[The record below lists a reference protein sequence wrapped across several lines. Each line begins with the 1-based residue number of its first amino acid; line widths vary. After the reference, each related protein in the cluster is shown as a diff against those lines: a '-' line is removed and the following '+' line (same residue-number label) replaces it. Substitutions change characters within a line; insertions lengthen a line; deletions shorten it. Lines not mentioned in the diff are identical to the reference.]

1 MSAPNLDTSRAF
13 QITRISD
20 SVAAEKYTIRANEH
34 LLLDEAGDVK
44 LDKIVAEKTRTHS
57 LDAVLKK
64 RLPGACFDLS
74 GGPPTTG
81 KGTSA
86 PTAYVDKDDF
96 YQHRGAIEDDDL
108 IDPVAPL
115 LAPRTQKSTSTG
127 GKFLNGVLFIGGRA
141 ATQSHEPLVLV
152 WVGCSSQEIEI
163 SARHDAQTQGLIQRF
178 PETGPCV
185 HISPR
190 ARARRA
196 RKTIADAGNSEQIST
211 LVPSSIRR
219 GADLVHIS
227 RCVNFKGQKN
237 KAKAKANKEAFRDAG
252 KNSGLAKE

>member
-44 LDKIVAEKTRTHS
+44 LDKIVAEKRRTHS

-86 PTAYVDKDDF
+86 PTAYSATALENGGGWLNLEAA
-96 YQHRGAIEDDDL
+96 RL
-108 IDPVAPL
+108 CVAL
-115 LAPRTQKSTSTG
+115 G
-127 GKFLNGVLFIGGRA
+127 NGNAEYRSFFS
-141 ATQSHEPLVLV
+141 SHL
-152 WVGCSSQEIEI
+152 
-163 SARHDAQTQGLIQRF
+163 
-178 PETGPCV
+178 
-185 HISPR
+185 
-190 ARARRA
+190 
-196 RKTIADAGNSEQIST
+196 
-211 LVPSSIRR
+211 
-219 GADLVHIS
+219 
-227 RCVNFKGQKN
+227 
-237 KAKAKANKEAFRDAG
+237 
-252 KNSGLAKE
+252 